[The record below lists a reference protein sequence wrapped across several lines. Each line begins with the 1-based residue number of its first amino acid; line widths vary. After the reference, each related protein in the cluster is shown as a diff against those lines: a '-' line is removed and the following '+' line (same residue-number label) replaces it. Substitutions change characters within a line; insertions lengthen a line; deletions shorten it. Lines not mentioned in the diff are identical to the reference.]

1 MATEKKFDE
10 KLVHINNFAQN
21 NLVQVV
27 LIILLVIGS
36 YLLGSVMTKVQ
47 ILEKA
52 GSFATTGGDKQV
64 APAPGTGAGQQAPP
78 QGSAAN
84 LDDVK
89 NAFNKS
95 AIKFGDLKKKIVF
108 VEIADPSCPF
118 CHMAAG
124 KDNELNKTS
133 DQYKLVVDGGT
144 YVAPVVE
151 MKKLVDQGKAAFAY
165 IYYPGHG
172 NGEMAT
178 KAMYCAN
185 EKGKFWEVHDL
196 LMSAKGYEIQ
206 NGTTPV
212 GAATTGPIV
221 KNDKTKSQDLAT
233 FLAPAFDPAGM
244 KACLDSGKFD
254 SQLDSDKQLAAGLKV
269 SGTPGFFINA
279 TLFPG
284 ALNYK
289 DMESVVTAALK

>member
-1 MATEKKFDE
+1 MAVEKKFDE
-10 KLVHINNFAQN
+10 KFVHVSSLSQN
-21 NLVQVV
+21 NPVQVV
-27 LIILLVIGS
+27 LIILLVVGS

-52 GSFATTGGDKQV
+52 GGLAAVGDKQV
-64 APAPGTGAGQQAPP
+64 APAAAAGQQAAAPA
-78 QGSAAN
+78 SAT

-89 NAFNKS
+89 NAFTKS
-95 AIKFGDLKKKIVF
+95 AVKFGDLKRKIVL

-124 KDNELNKTS
+124 KDNELNKQS
-133 DQYKLVVDGGT
+133 EQYKLVVDGGT
-144 YVAPVVE
+144 YIAPVVE

-165 IYYPGHG
+165 IYFPGHG

-178 KAMYCAN
+178 KALYCAN

-206 NGTTPV
+206 NGTTPA
-212 GAATTGPIV
+212 GAPTTGPIV
-221 KNDKTKSQDLAT
+221 KNDKTKSQNLAE
-233 FLAPAFDPAGM
+233 FLAPAFDSAGM
-244 KACLDSGKFD
+244 KACLDSGKYD
-254 SQLDSDKQLAAGLKV
+254 SQLDSDKKLAASLKV
-269 SGTPGFFINA
+269 TGTPGFFINA

-289 DMESVVTAALK
+289 DMEPTVTAALK

>member
-1 MATEKKFDE
+1 MATEKKLDE
-10 KLVHINNFAQN
+10 KFVNVSSLSQN
-21 NLVQVV
+21 NPVQIV
-27 LIILLVIGS
+27 LIVLLVVGS

-47 ILEKA
+47 ILEKSGGLA
-52 GSFATTGGDKQV
+52 ATGDKQV
-64 APAPGTGAGQQAPP
+64 APAAAGGQQAPP
-78 QGSAAN
+78 AGSAT

-89 NAFNKS
+89 NAFTKS
-95 AIKFGDLKKKIVF
+95 AIKFGDLKKKIVL
-108 VEIADPSCPF
+108 VEIADPSCPY
-118 CHMAAG
+118 CNLAAG
-124 KDNELNKTS
+124 KDNEHNKQYE
-133 DQYKLVVDGGT
+133 QYKLVADGGT
-144 YVAPVVE
+144 YIAPVVE

-165 IYYPGHG
+165 IYFPGHG

-206 NGTTPV
+206 NGTTPAGV
-212 GAATTGPIV
+212 PTTGPIV
-221 KNDKTKSQDLAT
+221 KNDKTKSQELAA
-233 FLAPAFDPAGM
+233 FLAPAFDPSGM

-254 SQLDSDKQLAAGLKV
+254 SQLDSDKKLAAGLKV
-269 SGTPGFFINA
+269 TGTPGFFINA

-289 DMESVVTAALK
+289 DMEPVVTAALK